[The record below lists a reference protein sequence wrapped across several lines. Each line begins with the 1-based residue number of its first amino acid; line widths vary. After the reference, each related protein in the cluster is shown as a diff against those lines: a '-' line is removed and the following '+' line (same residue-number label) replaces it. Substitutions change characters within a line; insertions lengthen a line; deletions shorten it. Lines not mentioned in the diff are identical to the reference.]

1 MTNKLLYRSYV
12 ETPYGSMIA
21 MATEKGLCALEFVK
35 PDRNKLLM
43 NRLAKW
49 YPGYETIDKSC
60 PFIETAKKWLADYF
74 AGNFDALVAPPLD
87 MRGTD
92 FELKVWAGLQRIP
105 LGETCS
111 YGELASSL
119 GVPGGAR
126 AVGGA
131 NHRNPVSIMVPCH
144 RVIGHNDALVGYGGG
159 LDLKKALLS
168 HESNIFPADQRQLEF
183 PFNDH

>member
-1 MTNKLLYRSYV
+1 MIEKFLYRSYV
-12 ETPYGSMIA
+12 ETPHGPMIA

-49 YPGYETIDKSC
+49 YPGYETIDGFS
-60 PFIETAKKWLADYF
+60 PFIETTKKWLEDYF
-74 AGNFDALVAPPLD
+74 RGNFDTLTLPPLD

-92 FELKVWAGLQRIP
+92 FECRVWDALLQIP
-105 LGETCS
+105 LGETRS
-111 YGELASSL
+111 YGELASTL

-159 LDLKKALLS
+159 LDLKKKLLVYETQ
-168 HESNIFPADQRQLEF
+168 HTGLRRPGGLF
-183 PFNDH
+183 